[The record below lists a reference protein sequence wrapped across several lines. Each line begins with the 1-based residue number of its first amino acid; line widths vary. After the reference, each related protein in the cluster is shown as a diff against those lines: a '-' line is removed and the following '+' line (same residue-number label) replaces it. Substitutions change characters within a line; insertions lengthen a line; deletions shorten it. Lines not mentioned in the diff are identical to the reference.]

1 MTDLTWN
8 DLADDMGECG
18 VEVESGE
25 HFARLTCDLPE
36 HEKQRAYADYRANW
50 SANVRGWTLD
60 GYWRKRRGG
69 IKGRGRHYQDATAA
83 TEEAAT

>member
-1 MTDLTWN
+1 
-8 DLADDMGECG
+8 
-18 VEVESGE
+18 VVESAAQ
-25 HFARLTCDLPE
+25 FTALTCDLPDP
-36 HEKQRAYADYRANW
+36 EKQRAYADYRANW

-69 IKGRGRHYQDATAA
+69 IKGRGRSYQDAAAA